1 MIKRGFTEFAAIIIT
16 LLLVFPGIYGADIV
30 EESMPTIREVYLIR
44 NDSYEGDRQPD
55 KLLVGVDLSADA
67 YYKLI
72 YKENIVRVGLLQRGP
87 NVVDFTVA
95 HLFRETASHTYI
107 LAVKA
112 RTQNTILQE
121 EIKIDIVLAGSDE
134 PDVEGTETKQ
144 VDTRLSMFVKD
155 QLVAQKTKSLAPLRL
170 TGKSRLE
177 PAAIGYGIY
186 NPVNGSYPD
195 LDSSSFSVLTL
206 AGLALR
212 AIKKS
217 KTKKRQ
223 QREIKKCSSIQTAF
237 FKEDEQGIRE
247 KYDLT
252 IRIGV
257 VNRKNP

>member
-1 MIKRGFTEFAAIIIT
+1 VIHKELTAILII
-16 LLLVFPGIYGADIV
+16 LLLVFPVTYGADV
-30 EESMPTIREVYLIR
+30 GEEGMPTIREVYLIR
-44 NDSYEGDRQPD
+44 HDSTEGDRVPD
-55 KLLVGVDLSADA
+55 KLLVGVDLFADA

-72 YKENIVRVGLLQRGP
+72 YKENTIRVGLLQRGP

-112 RTQNTILQE
+112 RSRNIILQE
-121 EIKIDIVLAGSDE
+121 EIKIDIALSGLDE

-155 QLVAQKTKSLAPLRL
+155 QLVAQKTKSHPPLRL

-177 PAAIGYGIY
+177 PAAIDYGIY
-186 NPVNGSYPD
+186 NPVNGSYPT

-206 AGLALR
+206 AGLAFR

-217 KTKKRQ
+217 KIQKRQ
-223 QREIKKCSSIQTAF
+223 QREIKKYSSIQTAF
-237 FKEDEQGIRE
+237 FREDEQGVRK

-252 IRIGV
+252 IRIEV